1 MSDLKKVYFKTFG
14 CRVNQF
20 DTQVMMSNLK
30 DFQVSQELEKSDIV
44 VINSCT
50 VTNSADVTIRGFI
63 NKIKK
68 NHPEKKIIFTGCGA
82 FNKGQDLLDN
92 NKINGVFGHSEK
104 KEINNFLQ
112 KDEKFFSL
120 GDLEYVD
127 STIIPEMV
135 GKSRAF
141 IKIQEGCDFECSY
154 CIIPS
159 VRGNA
164 RSHDEQN
171 ILEQVNKLASN
182 GFGEI
187 ILTGTNVGSYGKDK
201 NSSLAKL
208 IKKLSYI
215 RGVRRIR
222 IGSIEPTQIDD
233 EFKELLNEDFMAK
246 HLHIAIQHSSDTVLE
261 IMKRQNRVKDDIKLF
276 EELSQYGYALGTD
289 YIVGH
294 PGETELEWKN
304 AIENIKNY
312 PLTHI
317 HGFTYSKRDGTVAAT
332 LKESVSNKIAK
343 IRLKEL
349 TDIIDQKNIEF
360 RKKFHDNF
368 LNVLIE
374 TFKDDYYIGLDQY
387 FNKVKIKS
395 NEDIKGDWIVID
407 DYKVE
412 NSFNLASYD

>member
-1 MSDLKKVYFKTFG
+1 MKKVYFKTFG

-20 DTQVMMSNLK
+20 DTQSMMSNLR
-30 DFQVSQELEKSDIV
+30 DFQVTTDLKDSDTV

-63 NKIKK
+63 NKINKEY
-68 NHPEKKIIFTGCGA
+68 PEKKIIFAGCGA
-82 FNKGQDLLDN
+82 FNKGKELLDN
-92 NKINGVFGHSEK
+92 NKVNGVLGHSEK
-104 KEINNFLQ
+104 KDINSFLK

-120 GDLEYVD
+120 GDLDYVD
-127 STIIPEMV
+127 DTIIGEMV

-164 RSHDEQN
+164 RSHDEEN
-171 ILEQVNKLASN
+171 ILEQVSKLSAN

-233 EFKELLNEDFMAK
+233 EFKELLNEQFMAK
-246 HLHIAIQHSSDTVLE
+246 HLHIAIQHSSNKMLE
-261 IMKRQNRVKDDIKLF
+261 VMNRQNRVCSDIKLF
-276 EELSQYGYALGTD
+276 EELSEYGYALGTD

-294 PGETELEWKN
+294 PFETDEVWSD
-304 AIENIKNY
+304 AVANIRQY

-317 HGFTYSKRDGTVAAT
+317 HAFTYSKRDGTKSAT
-332 LKESVSNKIAK
+332 MNNQISNKIAK
-343 IRLKEL
+343 ERLKEL
-349 TDIIDQKNIEF
+349 NSIIDAKNIEF
-360 RKKFHDNF
+360 RQKYIDKP
-368 LNVLIE
+368 LQVLVE
-374 TFKDDYYIGLDQY
+374 SFKDDYYIGLDQY

-395 NEDIKGDWIVID
+395 DEDIKGDWILIE
-407 DYKVE
+407 DYNVE
-412 NSFNLASYD
+412 RGYNIGNIA

>member
-215 RGVRRIR
+215 RGIRRIR

-261 IMKRQNRVKDDIKLF
+261 IMKRQNRVKSDIKLF

-294 PGETELEWKN
+294 PGESELEWKN

-317 HGFTYSKRDGTVAAT
+317 HGFTYSKRDGTVSAT

-343 IRLKEL
+343 TRLKEL
-349 TDIIDQKNIEF
+349 TNIINQKNLEF
-360 RKKFHDNF
+360 RKKFSHNL
-368 LNVLIE
+368 LNVLVE
-374 TFKDDYYIGLDQY
+374 SCKDDYYIGLDQY

>member
-1 MSDLKKVYFKTFG
+1 VTTSLD
-14 CRVNQF
+14 
-20 DTQVMMSNLK
+20 DSN
-30 DFQVSQELEKSDIV
+30 IV

-68 NHPEKKIIFTGCGA
+68 EYPQKKIIFTGCGA
-82 FNKGQDLLDN
+82 FNKGKELLDN
-92 NKINGVFGHSEK
+92 NKIDGVFGHSEK
-104 KEINNFLQ
+104 KQINSFIA

-127 STIIPEMV
+127 DTIIGEMV

-164 RSHDEQN
+164 RSHDEAN
-171 ILEQVNKLASN
+171 ILEQVSKLSAN

-233 EFKELLNEDFMAK
+233 EFKELLNEQFMAK
-246 HLHIAIQHSSDTVLE
+246 HLHIAIQHSSNKMLE
-261 IMKRQNRVKDDIKLF
+261 VMNRQNRVCSDIKLF
-276 EELSQYGYALGTD
+276 EELSEYGYALGTD

-294 PGETELEWKN
+294 PFETDEVWSD
-304 AIENIKNY
+304 AISNIKNY
-312 PLTHI
+312 PLTHT
-317 HGFTYSKRDGTVAAT
+317 HAFTYSKRDGTKSAT
-332 LKESVSNKIAK
+332 MNNQISNKIAK
-343 IRLKEL
+343 VRLKEL
-349 TDIIDQKNIEF
+349 NSIIDAKNIEF
-360 RKKFHDNF
+360 RQKHIDKP
-368 LNVLIE
+368 LQVLVE
-374 TFKDDYYIGLDQY
+374 SFKDDYYIGLDQY

-395 NEDIKGDWIVID
+395 DEDIKGDWILIE
-407 DYKVE
+407 DYNVE
-412 NSFNLASYD
+412 RGYNIGNIA